1 MKATTNVTLARIFSI
16 ALLAGALSINGA
28 LATTTV
34 FNLVDG
40 NSTAD
45 INVGSTA
52 GMFNWTVDG
61 QDQLVQQ
68 WFAYRVGSTGDE
80 IPINYLPLISAV
92 QTGGNQLSSLYGTT
106 AFTIRLDYVLNG
118 QGSGMASINESIT
131 INNLGQSPLDMHFF
145 QYSDFDI
152 LGSGGNDVGA
162 LGKSG
167 GLFNYATQGD
177 GSLLSPFFTETVLT
191 PGANHGEIAF
201 SPSILLRLGNGV
213 PDTLSDF
220 AGPLGPGDI
229 TWAFQWDLTIAPGSS
244 ELISKVK
251 YLTVPEPSSFALV
264 SLGLLA
270 LLARRR
276 RA

>member
-1 MKATTNVTLARIFSI
+1 MKATSNATLARKFSI

-28 LATTTV
+28 LATTI

-45 INVGSTA
+45 INVGDTA

-61 QDQLVQQ
+61 TDQLVQQ

-92 QTGGNQLSSLYGTT
+92 QTGGNQLTSLYGSPT

-131 INNLGQSPLDMHFF
+131 INNHGQSPLDIHFF

-152 LGSGGNDVGA
+152 LGTPGNDVGA

-177 GSLLSPFFTETVLT
+177 GSLVSPFFNETVLT

-201 SPSILLRLGNGV
+201 YPSIISRLGNGV
-213 PDTLSDF
+213 PDTLLDI

-229 TWAFQWDLTIAPGSS
+229 TWAFQWDFEIAPDSS
-244 ELISKVK
+244 TLISKVK
-251 YLTVPEPSSFALV
+251 YLTVPEPSSLALV
-264 SLGLLA
+264 SLGLVA

-276 RA
+276 RV